1 MIQSLG
7 TIMRS
12 SATVTVLTGV
22 TVFVV
27 GQLIA
32 KRFVEPYVSF
42 REQLGR
48 ITVLLL
54 REQAKITNSNVDAE
68 IIHDLKDAAAQLM
81 AKYSAL
87 PNSLKRSYIG
97 MRFIPS
103 ESKILE
109 SAQTLNLVAS
119 RLEGKSGENTYNL
132 IKQIDSISIYQL
144 PILLNPRASLD
155 VLIILSIK
163 ATLMCGVKGKIKTK
177 VDSISL
183 PANLNN
189 NFVILISLR

>member
-87 PNSLKRSYIG
+87 PNSLK
-97 MRFIPS
+97 
-103 ESKILE
+103 
-109 SAQTLNLVAS
+109 
-119 RLEGKSGENTYNL
+119 
-132 IKQIDSISIYQL
+132 
-144 PILLNPRASLD
+144 
-155 VLIILSIK
+155 
-163 ATLMCGVKGKIKTK
+163 
-177 VDSISL
+177 
-183 PANLNN
+183 
-189 NFVILISLR
+189 

>member
-132 IKQIDSISIYQL
+132 IKQIGL
-144 PILLNPRASLD
+144 
-155 VLIILSIK
+155 
-163 ATLMCGVKGKIKTK
+163 
-177 VDSISL
+177 
-183 PANLNN
+183 NLN
-189 NFVILISLR
+189 IPTTYSP